1 MKNLLILPMIAL
13 VAFSSCK
20 NNQKSTDKSA
30 ARVEK
35 SKAEKKEIATADYE
49 AAESVDQAA
58 PVEPK
63 QQVDLSKYQPEYAEN
78 LFLRFKRTPCLGKC
92 PVYEVNVYLDGH
104 AVMEAKQ
111 NFDYAGYY
119 QTGFTED
126 HIDRILKLANDHGFF
141 KMDHVYD
148 APVTDL
154 PSTTTII
161 KSENG
166 THWTYHRMNAPDDL
180 RELETELETF
190 IKDLQWYPYKPEKK
204 ED

>member
-1 MKNLLILPMIAL
+1 MNRLLVLPIIAL

-20 NNQKSTDKSA
+20 NNQKS
-30 ARVEK
+30 
-35 SKAEKKEIATADYE
+35 AEKKVSKVEESREEKRAIATADYE
-49 AAESVDQAA
+49 AAESTEAPA

-63 QQVDLSKYQPEYAEN
+63 QEGDLSKYQPKCPEN
-78 LFLRFKRTPCLGKC
+78 LFFRFKRTPCFGQC
-92 PVYEVNVYLDGH
+92 PVYEVNVYTDGH
-104 AVMEAKQ
+104 AIMEAKQ
-111 NFDYAGYY
+111 HFDYSGYY

-126 HIDRILKLANDHGFF
+126 QMAQIVKLGRDLGFF
-141 KMDHVYD
+141 KMDHVFD

-161 KSENG
+161 QAADEVN
-166 THWTYHRMNAPDDL
+166 WTYNRMNAPDEL
-180 RELETELETF
+180 RKLETELETL